1 MADVSVTLLNGFA
14 AAVDGVPVPE
24 AAWRLKKARE
34 LVKLLALA
42 PGHRLHREQAM
53 DVLWRDRA
61 PAAASNN
68 LHQAVYVARRA
79 LDPGAIEVRD
89 EILQLAAVVD
99 VDQLEAAAAGARRAA
114 TAGAYRT
121 ALSLYG
127 GELLPENRYDD
138 WAATRRDELAELAT
152 ELAEELAALDPADDA
167 RPSTLPVDASSF
179 VGRARELSELEALLR
194 ATRLLTLAG
203 TGGAGKTRLALE
215 LARATERSHADGAA
229 LVEPGALTDESLVP
243 DAVAAALDVRALSGQ
258 ALDDAIVDHLAT
270 RALLLVVDN
279 CEHLLAATAAIA
291 DALLRSAPKLKVLA
305 TSREPLRVPGEV
317 VFRVPS
323 LDIPDPE
330 RALAPRQLLGY
341 ESVRLFVER
350 AAAAAPGFELDEEN
364 SVDVARICF
373 RLDGLP
379 LALELAAGRLGALGP
394 AAIAERLDDRFRVLR
409 TGSHASPTRQHT
421 LAATLQWSHD
431 LLEPG
436 ERTLFRRL
444 AAFAGGFELEAAESV
459 CADGDLDAPEIADLL
474 ARLVEKSLVVAD
486 ESSSRERRYRLL
498 ETVRL
503 YARDRLAEAGETVA
517 LADRHAQWA

>member
-1 MADVSVTLLNGFA
+1 MADVSVRLLNGFA
-14 AAVDGVPVPE
+14 AAGDGVPVPE

-99 VDQLEAAAAGARRAA
+99 IDRLETAAAAARRSA
-114 TAGAYRT
+114 TAGAYRA

-127 GELLPENRYDD
+127 GELLPKNRYDD
-138 WAATRRDELAELAT
+138 WAATRRDELANLAA
-152 ELAEELAALDPADDA
+152 ELAEELAALAPADDR

-179 VGRARELSELEALLR
+179 VGRTRELSELKALLR
-194 ATRLLTLAG
+194 GTRLLTLAG

-215 LARATERSHADGAA
+215 LARAAEASHADGAA
-229 LVEPGALTDESLVP
+229 LVELGALTDARLVP

-258 ALDDAIVDHLAT
+258 NLVHAIVEHVT
-270 RALLLVVDN
+270 PRALLLVIDN

-291 DALLRSAPKLKVLA
+291 DALLRSAPQQKVVA

-323 LDIPDPE
+323 LYIPDPE
-330 RALAPRQLLGY
+330 RALAPQQLLGY

-350 AAAAAPGFELDEEN
+350 AAAAAPRFEL
-364 SVDVARICF
+364 
-373 RLDGLP
+373 
-379 LALELAAGRLGALGP
+379 
-394 AAIAERLDDRFRVLR
+394 
-409 TGSHASPTRQHT
+409 
-421 LAATLQWSHD
+421 
-431 LLEPG
+431 
-436 ERTLFRRL
+436 
-444 AAFAGGFELEAAESV
+444 
-459 CADGDLDAPEIADLL
+459 
-474 ARLVEKSLVVAD
+474 
-486 ESSSRERRYRLL
+486 
-498 ETVRL
+498 
-503 YARDRLAEAGETVA
+503 
-517 LADRHAQWA
+517 